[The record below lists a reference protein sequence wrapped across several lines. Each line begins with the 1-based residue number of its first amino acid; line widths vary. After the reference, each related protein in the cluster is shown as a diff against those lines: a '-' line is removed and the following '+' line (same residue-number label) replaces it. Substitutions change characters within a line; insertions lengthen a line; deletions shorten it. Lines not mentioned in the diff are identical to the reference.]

1 MIRKMVNRPEPTS
14 LLQKAEHGVELFGQL
29 KCAYDVGRGLYNV
42 ARVAAPYVAS
52 AARML
57 V

>member
-1 MIRKMVNRPEPTS
+1 MVNRPEPTS
-14 LLQKAEHGVELFGQL
+14 LQQKVEHSVELFGQL
-29 KCAYDVGRGLYNV
+29 KCAYEAGKSFYNV

-52 AARML
+52 AARMF